1 MSDVFQVVTNNII
14 PTRKAEID
22 GVIYTVR
29 RKGSGDDLDISLRT
43 SRLSK
48 LGREAMA
55 ERARLSS
62 AKSEKEKEDINERIL
77 KIVDEI
83 AELNKEM
90 ELILANLF
98 DDGGDQ
104 SKSRELVHKYGA
116 DGVTNILGQIFGQES
131 GTDGNE

>member
-77 KIVDEI
+77 KIV
-83 AELNKEM
+83 M
-90 ELILANLF
+90 
-98 DDGGDQ
+98 
-104 SKSRELVHKYGA
+104 KSP
-116 DGVTNILGQIFGQES
+116 S
-131 GTDGNE
+131 

>member
-1 MSDVFQVVTNNII
+1 MV
-14 PTRKAEID
+14 
-22 GVIYTVR
+22 
-29 RKGSGDDLDISLRT
+29 
-43 SRLSK
+43 
-48 LGREAMA
+48 

-104 SKSRELVHKYGA
+104 SKSRELVHKY
-116 DGVTNILGQIFGQES
+116 F
-131 GTDGNE
+131 